1 MSKFISVYKKV
12 LPFMV
17 IAMMLV
23 VPVMV
28 SAQLNDPSPPL
39 SGDAIELADLESII
53 ETIANFLI
61 AIGVIIAV
69 IFIIIAGIKYMAA
82 GGDSSK
88 AADAR
93 NMIINGL
100 IGAAVVLGVGVLLST
115 AGYIL
120 DAFSQGPFW

>member
-69 IFIIIAGIKYMAA
+69 IFIIIGGIKYMAA

-120 DAFSQGPFW
+120 DAFSQGTL

>member
-1 MSKFISVYKKV
+1 
-12 LPFMV
+12 MV

-69 IFIIIAGIKYMAA
+69 IFIIIGGIKYMAA

-120 DAFSQGPFW
+120 DAFSQGTL